1 MDYGRR
7 SARYDDYSPPR
18 HPRGPGAVES
28 TYVRDGGRET
38 QQHGH
43 RRRASDGERS
53 TYRQEHYEIPGPPP
67 KGRRYDYEEIY
78 EVERRRRPAYSQRRP
93 SYSAGPVPRSRNI
106 STSTSYSDERD
117 RQHPHGRRHS
127 HHERKKSSSNNNNNK
142 NPLGLGLDL
151 NWKQAAEAAAGAAAA
166 EAWRSRGNPDKMRRV
181 ATAAA
186 GAVAV
191 DLALGRGTGDE
202 KNKRHAME
210 SAIGGVVFDRMVNGS
225 RSKVKR

>member
-7 SARYDDYSPPR
+7 SDRYDDYSPPR
-18 HPRGPGAVES
+18 HHRGPGAVES
-28 TYVRDGGRET
+28 TYVRDGGREY
-38 QQHGH
+38 QQYGH

-53 TYRQEHYEIPGPPP
+53 TYRQEHYELPRPPP
-67 KGRRYDYEEIY
+67 KGRHYDYEEIY
-78 EVERRRRPAYSQRRP
+78 EVERRRRPAHSQRRP
-93 SYSAGPVPRSRNI
+93 SYSTGPVTRSRNI

-117 RQHPHGRRHS
+117 RQHHPSRRHS
-127 HHERKKSSSNNNNNK
+127 QPNHHHERKKSSSGK
-142 NPLGLGLDL
+142 DPFGLDL

-191 DLALGRGTGDE
+191 DLALGRGAGDE
-202 KNKRHAME
+202 KNKRHAVE
-210 SAIGGVVFDRMVNGS
+210 SAIGGLVFDRMVNGS
-225 RSKVKR
+225 RDKVKR